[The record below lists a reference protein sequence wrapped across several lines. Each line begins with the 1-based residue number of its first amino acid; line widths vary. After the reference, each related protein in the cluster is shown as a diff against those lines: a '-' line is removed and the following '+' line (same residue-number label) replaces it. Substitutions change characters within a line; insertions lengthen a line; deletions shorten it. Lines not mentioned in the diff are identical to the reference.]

1 MNSLIASSISASLSD
16 SLPKMLEPKIK
27 QLVNA
32 SIDKVPNEEGMSILG
47 KQVSG
52 LIIKFVNENIL
63 PGLYNRSIEYST
75 EMALKGVTFDE
86 EAIDKL
92 YNKLVDVFPETI
104 SFNLNNVGGYKKL
117 DLKIKDVR
125 FRKMVKSALTKK
137 KLKMLLNDR
146 FAPFLDE
153 INKTAVPVVKKR
165 VINIAIMS
173 TLVTASV
180 SSLITYY
187 IMKNRNC

>member
-1 MNSLIASSISASLSD
+1 MNKIVARSVSASLSS
-16 SLPKMLEPKIK
+16 SLPKMIEPKIK
-27 QLVNA
+27 QFVNA
-32 SIDKVPNEEGMSILG
+32 SINKVPNEEGMRVLG
-47 KQVSG
+47 KEVSG
-52 LIIKFVNENIL
+52 LIVQFINENVL

-75 EMALKGVTFDE
+75 EMALKGVTFDD
-86 EAIDKL
+86 EAVDRLYDKL
-92 YNKLVDVFPETI
+92 VNVFPETL
-104 SFNLNNVGGYKKL
+104 SFNINNVGGNKNL
-117 DLKIKDVR
+117 DLKIKDVK
-125 FRKMVKSALTKK
+125 FRGMVKSALTKK

-187 IMKNRNC
+187 IMKKRNS